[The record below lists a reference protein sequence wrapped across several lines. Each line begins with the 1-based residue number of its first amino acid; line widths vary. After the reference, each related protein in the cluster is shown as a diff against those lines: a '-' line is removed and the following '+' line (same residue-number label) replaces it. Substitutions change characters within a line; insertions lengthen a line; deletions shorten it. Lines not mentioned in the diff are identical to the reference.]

1 MADAPG
7 RGGSPA
13 FEACIQHA
21 SNCCASCCSLLL
33 LLLLRAG
40 FLLKGLRWMVG
51 LCQKGFNGILADDM
65 GLGKTVQV
73 LIELAQ
79 WVLRW

>member
-1 MADAPG
+1 M
-7 RGGSPA
+7 
-13 FEACIQHA
+13 QHA
-21 SNCCASCCSLLL
+21 SNCCASCCLL
-33 LLLLRAG
+33 LLLLRLLLRAG
-40 FLLKGLRWMVG
+40 LLLKGLRWMVG

-79 WVLRW
+79 WVLSGRGISW